1 MDWLKKIPIGQYVS
15 GKSSWL
21 RVIDPRIKLSWILL
35 FLLTPILANS
45 LWRIS
50 IACVLLLIT
59 FVSFL
64 PNRIWWRSLVF
75 LFVLSLIVGFLSIVL
90 PASEISSEL
99 TIRAPDEIP
108 EAVVL
113 TRSWELFR
121 LGPLNVGGISL
132 GPLIVD
138 RRSAEL
144 GIKTSTLTF
153 TVIHSV
159 NLMLITTPPED
170 LVWAIKWFFAP
181 LTLLGFPMEKLSFQ
195 LLLALRFLPLVQE
208 ELQNLFRSIG
218 VRAIEFR
225 KLGFKS
231 SIGLVVTLGERL
243 LSNILLR
250 SEQGA
255 DSLMSREGLWLSSQ
269 QLKPSIVVKP
279 IFVWINFG
287 SIFLL
292 LIAIV
297 LRCLYGTA

>member
-15 GKSSWL
+15 GNSSWL
-21 RVIDPRIKLSWILL
+21 RRIDPRSKLSWILL
-35 FLLTPILANS
+35 FLLSPILSNS
-45 LWRIS
+45 LWRVS
-50 IACVLLLIT
+50 IVFVLLLIT
-59 FVSFL
+59 FLSLL
-64 PNRIWWRSLVF
+64 PTRIWWRSLVF
-75 LFVLSLIVGFLSIVL
+75 LLVFSFIIGFLSMVL
-90 PASEISSEL
+90 PASETASEL

-108 EAVVL
+108 DAIVL
-113 TRSWELFR
+113 TRPWEIFK
-121 LGPLNVGGISL
+121 L
-132 GPLIVD
+132 GPLIID

-144 GIKTSTLTF
+144 GIKTSTLIF

-181 LTLLGFPMEKLSFQ
+181 LTLLGFPTEKLSFQ

-231 SIGLVVTLGERL
+231 SLGLVVTLGERL

-250 SEQGA
+250 AEQGA

-269 QLKPSIVVKP
+269 QLRPSIVGNP
-279 IFVWINFG
+279 RYVWINLG
-287 SIFLL
+287 SIFSL

-297 LRCLYGTA
+297 LRCMYGTSN

>member
-45 LWRIS
+45 IWRILTVC
-50 IACVLLLIT
+50 ILLLIT
-59 FVSFL
+59 FFSFL
-64 PNRIWWRSLVF
+64 PPRTWWRSLVF
-75 LFVLSLIVGFLSIVL
+75 LLVLSFIVGLFSIVL

-99 TIRAPDEIP
+99 TIRAPNEIP
-108 EAVVL
+108 GAIVL
-113 TRSWELFR
+113 TRSWEVLR
-121 LGPLNVGGISL
+121 LGPLDLGGISL

-144 GIKTSTLTF
+144 GIKTSTLIF

-170 LVWAIKWFFAP
+170 LVWAIRWFLTP
-181 LTLLGFPMEKLSFQ
+181 LTLLGFPLEKLSFQ

-218 VRAIEFR
+218 VRAINFK
-225 KLGFKS
+225 KLGLKNTLGLLV
-231 SIGLVVTLGERL
+231 SIGERL

-250 SEQGA
+250 AEQGA
-255 DSLMSREGLWLSSQ
+255 DSLMLREGLWLSTE
-269 QLKPSIVVKP
+269 QLRPCIVANPRYLWVNLSSI
-279 IFVWINFG
+279 
-287 SIFLL
+287 LL
-292 LIAIV
+292 FLIAII
-297 LRCLYGTA
+297 LRCQYGTS

>member
-15 GKSSWL
+15 GNSGWL
-21 RVIDPRIKLSWILL
+21 RAIDPRIKLSWILL
-35 FLLTPILANS
+35 FLLSPILANS
-45 LWRIS
+45 IWRV
-50 IACVLLLIT
+50 ALAFALVLIT
-59 FVSFL
+59 FISLL
-64 PNRIWWRSLVF
+64 PLRIWWRSLAFLLVF
-75 LFVLSLIVGFLSIVL
+75 SLIIGSLSILL
-90 PASEISSEL
+90 PASETSSEL

-108 EAVVL
+108 GAIVL
-113 TRSWELFR
+113 TRSWEIFR
-121 LGPLNVGGISL
+121 IGPLNFGGISL

-144 GIKTSTLTF
+144 GIKTSTLIF

-181 LTLLGFPMEKLSFQ
+181 LSLLGFPIEKLSFQ
-195 LLLALRFLPLVQE
+195 MLLALRFLPLVQE

-231 SIGLVVTLGERL
+231 SLGLFVTLGERL

-250 SEQGA
+250 ADQGA
-255 DSLMSREGLWLSSQ
+255 DSLMSREGLWLSSK
-269 QLKPSIVVKP
+269 QLRPNIVVNP
-279 IFVWINFG
+279 GYVWINLG
-287 SIFLL
+287 SIFML

-297 LRCLYGTA
+297 LRCLYGTS

>member
-1 MDWLKKIPIGQYVS
+1 MDWLKNIPIGQYVS

-21 RVIDPRIKLSWILL
+21 RGIDPRIKLSWILV
-35 FLLTPILANS
+35 FLLSPVLANS
-45 LWRIS
+45 IWRIS
-50 IACVLLLIT
+50 IALFLLFIT
-59 FVSFL
+59 FLSLL
-64 PNRIWWRSLVF
+64 PPRIWLRSLVF
-75 LFVLSLIVGFLSIVL
+75 LLFFSLIIGFLSIVL
-90 PASEISSEL
+90 PASEASSEL

-108 EAVVL
+108 GAIVM
-113 TRSWELFR
+113 TRSWEIFK
-121 LGPLNVGGISL
+121 LGPFNFGGISL

-144 GIKTSTLTF
+144 GIKTSTFIF

-170 LVWAIKWFFAP
+170 LVWAIKWFFSP
-181 LTLLGFPMEKLSFQ
+181 LALLGVPMEKLSFQ

-208 ELQNLFRSIG
+208 ELQNLFRSVG

-225 KLGFKS
+225 KLGLKRS
-231 SIGLVVTLGERL
+231 LDLLVTLGERL

-250 SEQGA
+250 AEQGA

-269 QLKPSIVVKP
+269 QLQPSIVVNP
-279 IFVWINFG
+279 RYFWINLSSIFV
-287 SIFLL
+287 L

-297 LRCLYGTA
+297 LRCMYGTS

>member
-21 RVIDPRIKLSWILL
+21 RVIDPRIKLSWVLL

-45 LWRIS
+45 IWRILTVC
-50 IACVLLLIT
+50 ILLLIT
-59 FVSFL
+59 FFSLL
-64 PNRIWWRSLVF
+64 PPRIWWRSLVF
-75 LFVLSLIVGFLSIVL
+75 LLILSFVVGLFSIVL
-90 PASEISSEL
+90 PASEISGEL
-99 TIRAPDEIP
+99 TIRAPNEIP
-108 EAVVL
+108 GANIL
-113 TRSWELFR
+113 TRSWEVFR
-121 LGPLNVGGISL
+121 LGPFDLGGISI

-144 GIKTSTLTF
+144 GIKTSTLIF

-170 LVWAIKWFFAP
+170 LVWAIRWFFTP
-181 LTLLGFPMEKLSFQ
+181 LTLLGLPLEKLSFQ

-218 VRAIEFR
+218 VRAIDFR
-225 KLGFKS
+225 KLGLKTTL
-231 SIGLVVTLGERL
+231 GLFVSLGERL

-250 SEQGA
+250 AEQGA
-255 DSLMSREGLWLSSQ
+255 DSLMLREGLWLSSE
-269 QLKPSIVVKP
+269 QLRPCIVVDSRY
-279 IFVWINFG
+279 FWINLG

-297 LRCLYGTA
+297 LRCQYGTS

>member
-35 FLLTPILANS
+35 FLLTPLLANS
-45 LWRIS
+45 IWRVSTVGI
-50 IACVLLLIT
+50 LLLIT
-59 FVSFL
+59 FFSLL
-64 PNRIWWRSLVF
+64 PSRIWWRSLALVF
-75 LFVLSLIVGFLSIVL
+75 FLSLIIGLLSIVL
-90 PASEISSEL
+90 PASETLSEL

-108 EAVVL
+108 GAIVL
-113 TRSWELFR
+113 TRSWEIFNI
-121 LGPLNVGGISL
+121 GPFELGGISL

-144 GIKTSTLTF
+144 GIKTSTLIF

-170 LVWAIKWFFAP
+170 LVWAIRWFLTPFAFF
-181 LTLLGFPMEKLSFQ
+181 GFPVEKLSFQ

-208 ELQNLFRSIG
+208 EFQNLLRSIG
-218 VRAIEFR
+218 VRAIDFR
-225 KLGFKS
+225 KLGLKNTL
-231 SIGLVVTLGERL
+231 GLFLSLGERF

-250 SEQGA
+250 AEQGA
-255 DSLMSREGLWLSSQ
+255 DSLTLREGLWLSSE
-269 QLKPSIVVKP
+269 QLRPGIVTNSRY
-279 IFVWINFG
+279 FLINIG

-297 LRCLYGTA
+297 LRCQYGTS

>member
-21 RVIDPRIKLSWILL
+21 RVIDPRIKISWILL
-35 FLLTPILANS
+35 FLLTPVWANS
-45 LWRIS
+45 AWRIS
-50 IACVLLLIT
+50 IACILLLIT
-59 FVSFL
+59 FFSLL
-64 PNRIWWRSLVF
+64 PLRIWWRSLV
-75 LFVLSLIVGFLSIVL
+75 LLLVLSLIVGFLSIIL

-108 EAVVL
+108 GTIFL
-113 TRSWELFR
+113 TRAWEIFR
-121 LGPLNVGGISL
+121 FGPFNFGGVSL
-132 GPLIVD
+132 GPFIVD

-144 GIKTSTLTF
+144 GIKTSTLIF

-170 LVWAIKWFFAP
+170 LVWAIRWLLTP
-181 LTLLGFPMEKLSFQ
+181 LTLFGFPLEKLSFQ

-218 VRAIEFR
+218 VRAINFK
-225 KLGFKS
+225 KLGLKTSLGLFL
-231 SIGLVVTLGERL
+231 SIGEKL

-250 SEQGA
+250 AEQAA
-255 DSLMSREGLWLSSQ
+255 DSLMLREGLWLSSE
-269 QLKPSIVVKP
+269 QLRPSIVENP
-279 IFVWINFG
+279 RYLWINLG

-297 LRCLYGTA
+297 LRCLYGMS

>member
-21 RVIDPRIKLSWILL
+21 RGIDPRIKLSWILL

-45 LWRIS
+45 TWRVS
-50 IACVLLLIT
+50 LTFFLLLIT
-59 FVSFL
+59 FLSLL
-64 PNRIWWRSLVF
+64 PPIIWWRSLVF
-75 LFVLSLIVGFLSIVL
+75 LLTFSLLLGFLSIVL
-90 PASEISSEL
+90 PASATSSEL

-108 EAVVL
+108 GAIVFS
-113 TRSWELFR
+113 RSWEIFR
-121 LGPLNVGGISL
+121 LGPFNFGGISL

-144 GIKTSTLTF
+144 GIKTSTLIF

-170 LVWAIKWFFAP
+170 LVWAIRWFFAP
-181 LTLLGFPMEKLSFQ
+181 LTLLGFPLEKLSFQ
-195 LLLALRFLPLVQE
+195 LLLSLRFLPLVQE

-218 VRAIEFR
+218 MRAIDFK
-225 KLGFKS
+225 KLGLKS
-231 SIGLVVTLGERL
+231 SLGLFVSLGERL

-250 SEQGA
+250 AEQGA
-255 DSLMSREGLWLSSQ
+255 DSLMLREGLWLSSQ
-269 QLKPSIVVKP
+269 QLRPCFVVNSRYL
-279 IFVWINFG
+279 WINLS
-287 SIFLL
+287 SIFFL

-297 LRCLYGTA
+297 LRCMYGTS

>member
-35 FLLTPILANS
+35 FLVTPVWANS
-45 LWRIS
+45 IWRVS
-50 IACVLLLIT
+50 TACVLLLIT
-59 FVSFL
+59 FFSFL
-64 PNRIWWRSLVF
+64 PLRVWWRSLLF
-75 LFVLSLIVGFLSIVL
+75 LLILSFIVGFLSIVL

-99 TIRAPDEIP
+99 TIRAPNEIP
-108 EAVVL
+108 GAIVL
-113 TRSWELFR
+113 TPSWEIFR
-121 LGPLNVGGISL
+121 IGPFNFGGISL
-132 GPLIVD
+132 GPLIID

-144 GIKTSTLTF
+144 GLKTSTLIF

-170 LVWAIKWFFAP
+170 LVWAIRWFFSP
-181 LTLLGFPMEKLSFQ
+181 LTLLGVPLERFSFQ

-218 VRAIEFR
+218 VRAIDFR
-225 KLGFKS
+225 KLGLKTTL
-231 SIGLVVTLGERL
+231 GLFISLGERL

-250 SEQGA
+250 AEQGA
-255 DSLMSREGLWLSSQ
+255 DSLMLREGLWLSSE
-269 QLKPSIVVKP
+269 QLRPSIIVNP
-279 IFVWINFG
+279 RYFWANLG
-287 SIFLL
+287 SVFFL

-297 LRCLYGTA
+297 LRCLYGMS

>member
-21 RVIDPRIKLSWILL
+21 RSIDPRIKLSWILL

-45 LWRIS
+45 IWRIS
-50 IACVLLLIT
+50 TAFVLLLIT
-59 FVSFL
+59 FLSFL
-64 PNRIWWRSLVF
+64 PTRIWWRSLVF
-75 LFVLSLIVGFLSIVL
+75 LLVFSLIIGSLAIVL
-90 PASEISSEL
+90 PASEASFEL
-99 TIRAPDEIP
+99 TMRAPDEIP
-108 EAVVL
+108 EAIVL
-113 TRSWELFR
+113 TRSWEILR
-121 LGPLNVGGISL
+121 LGPFNFGEISL

-144 GIKTSTLTF
+144 GIKTSTLIF

-170 LVWAIKWFFAP
+170 LVWAIRWFFSP
-181 LTLLGFPMEKLSFQ
+181 LILLGFPLEKLSFQ

-218 VRAIEFR
+218 VRAIDFR
-225 KLGFKS
+225 KLGLKS
-231 SIGLVVTLGERL
+231 SLGLFVSLGERL

-250 SEQGA
+250 AEQGA
-255 DSLMSREGLWLSSQ
+255 DSLMSREGLWLSSK
-269 QLKPSIVVKP
+269 QLRPCIVVDSKYL
-279 IFVWINFG
+279 WININ

-292 LIAIV
+292 LIAIG
-297 LRCLYGTA
+297 LRCMYGTS

>member
-21 RVIDPRIKLSWILL
+21 RGIDPRIKLSWILL

-45 LWRIS
+45 IWRIS

-59 FVSFL
+59 FLSFL
-64 PNRIWWRSLVF
+64 PPRIWWRSLVF
-75 LFVLSLIVGFLSIVL
+75 LIVFSLIIGSLSIVL
-90 PASEISSEL
+90 PASESSFEL
-99 TIRAPDEIP
+99 TIRAPGEIP
-108 EAVVL
+108 GAIVL
-113 TRSWELFR
+113 TRSWEIFK
-121 LGPLNVGGISL
+121 LGPFNFGGISL

-144 GIKTSTLTF
+144 GIKTSTLIF

-170 LVWAIKWFFAP
+170 LVWAIRWLFTP
-181 LTLLGFPMEKLSFQ
+181 LIWLGFPLEKISFQ

-218 VRAIEFR
+218 VRAIDFR
-225 KLGFKS
+225 KLGLKGSLALF
-231 SIGLVVTLGERL
+231 ITLGERL

-250 SEQGA
+250 AEQGA

-269 QLKPSIVVKP
+269 QIRPGIVANPKYL
-279 IFVWINFG
+279 WINL
-287 SIFLL
+287 SSLFLL
-292 LIAIV
+292 LIAII
-297 LRCLYGTA
+297 LRCMYGTS

>member
-45 LWRIS
+45 IWRIS
-50 IACVLLLIT
+50 IALVLLVIT

-99 TIRAPDEIP
+99 SIRAPDEIP

-113 TRSWELFR
+113 TRSWEFFR

-138 RRSAEL
+138 RRSADL
-144 GIKTSTLTF
+144 GIKTSTLIF

-170 LVWAIKWFFAP
+170 LVWAIRWFFSP
-181 LTLLGFPMEKLSFQ
+181 LTLLGFPLEKLSFQ

-208 ELQNLFRSIG
+208 ELQNLLRSIG
-218 VRAIEFR
+218 VRAIDFK
-225 KLGFKS
+225 KLGLKTTL
-231 SIGLVVTLGERL
+231 GLFLSLGERI

-250 SEQGA
+250 AEQGA
-255 DSLMSREGLWLSSQ
+255 DSLMLREGLWLTSE
-269 QLKPSIVVKP
+269 QLRPCIVINPKYY
-279 IFVWINFG
+279 WINLG

-297 LRCLYGTA
+297 LRFLYGTS

>member
-45 LWRIS
+45 IWRVS
-50 IACVLLLIT
+50 TAFVLLLIT
-59 FVSFL
+59 FFSLL
-64 PNRIWWRSLVF
+64 PPRIWWRSLLF
-75 LFVLSLIVGFLSIVL
+75 LLAFSLIIGSLSIVL
-90 PASEISSEL
+90 PASQSSFEL
-99 TIRAPDEIP
+99 PIRAPNEIP
-108 EAVVL
+108 EAIVL
-113 TRSWELFR
+113 TRSWEVFR
-121 LGPLNVGGISL
+121 LGPFDFGGISL

-144 GIKTSTLTF
+144 GIKTSTLIF

-170 LVWAIKWFFAP
+170 LVWAIRWLFAP
-181 LTLLGFPMEKLSFQ
+181 LTLLGVPLEKLSFQ

-218 VRAIEFR
+218 VRAIDFR
-225 KLGFKS
+225 KLGLKS
-231 SIGLVVTLGERL
+231 SLGLFVSLGERI

-250 SEQGA
+250 AEQGA

-269 QLKPSIVVKP
+269 QLRPCIVVNLKYL
-279 IFVWINFG
+279 WINFS
-287 SIFLL
+287 SICLL
-292 LIAIV
+292 LIAII
-297 LRCLYGTA
+297 LRCLYGTS

>member
-21 RVIDPRIKLSWILL
+21 RALDPRIKLSWILL

-45 LWRIS
+45 IWRIS
-50 IACVLLLIT
+50 TAFVLLLIT
-59 FVSFL
+59 FFSLL
-64 PNRIWWRSLVF
+64 PPRIWWRSLLF
-75 LFVLSLIVGFLSIVL
+75 LLAFSLIIGSLSIVL
-90 PASEISSEL
+90 PASESSFEL
-99 TIRAPDEIP
+99 PLRSPDEIP
-108 EAVVL
+108 GAIVL
-113 TRSWELFR
+113 SRSWEIFK
-121 LGPLNVGGISL
+121 LGPFNLGGISL

-144 GIKTSTLTF
+144 GIKTSTLIF

-170 LVWAIKWFFAP
+170 LVWAIRWFLAP
-181 LTLLGFPMEKLSFQ
+181 LTLLGIPLEKLSFQ

-218 VRAIEFR
+218 VRAIDFR
-225 KLGFKS
+225 KLGLKNFL
-231 SIGLVVTLGERL
+231 GLFVSLGERL

-250 SEQGA
+250 AEQGA
-255 DSLMSREGLWLSSQ
+255 DSLMSREGLWLSSH
-269 QLKPSIVVKP
+269 QLRPRVVANSKYL
-279 IFVWINFG
+279 WMNLS

-292 LIAIV
+292 LIAIT
-297 LRCLYGTA
+297 LRFLYGTF

>member
-21 RVIDPRIKLSWILL
+21 RVIDPRIKLSWIFV

-45 LWRIS
+45 IWRIS
-50 IACVLLLIT
+50 IACFLLFLT
-59 FVSFL
+59 FISLL
-64 PNRIWWRSLVF
+64 PSRIWWRSLVF
-75 LFVLSLIVGFLSIVL
+75 LLVFSLIIGILSIVL

-99 TIRAPDEIP
+99 NIRAPDEIP
-108 EAVVL
+108 RAIVL
-113 TRSWELFR
+113 TQPWEILR
-121 LGPLNVGGISL
+121 LGPFELGGISL
-132 GPLIVD
+132 GPLIID

-144 GIKTSTLTF
+144 GIKTSTLIF

-170 LVWAIKWFFAP
+170 LVWALRWFFAP
-181 LTLLGFPMEKLSFQ
+181 LTFVGFPLEKYSFQ

-218 VRAIEFR
+218 VRAIDFR
-225 KLGFKS
+225 KLGFKTTL
-231 SIGLVVTLGERL
+231 GLFISVGERL

-250 SEQGA
+250 AEQGA
-255 DSLMSREGLWLSSQ
+255 DSLMLREGLWISTEKLR
-269 QLKPSIVVKP
+269 PGIVINP
-279 IFVWINFG
+279 RYLWINLG
-287 SIFLL
+287 SSFLL

-297 LRCLYGTA
+297 LRCLYGTS

>member
-21 RVIDPRIKLSWILL
+21 RVIDPRIKLSWILS

-45 LWRIS
+45 IWRVS
-50 IACVLLLIT
+50 IVCVLLLIT
-59 FVSFL
+59 FFSFL
-64 PNRIWWRSLVF
+64 PLRIWWRSLVF
-75 LFVLSLIVGFLSIVL
+75 LLVLSLIVGCLSIVL

-99 TIRAPDEIP
+99 TIRAPNEIP
-108 EAVVL
+108 G
-113 TRSWELFR
+113 TIIFNRSWEIFR
-121 LGPLNVGGISL
+121 LGPLNIGDISV
-132 GPLIVD
+132 GPLIID

-144 GIKTSTLTF
+144 GIKTSTLIF

-170 LVWAIKWFFAP
+170 LVWALRWFFSP
-181 LTLLGFPMEKLSFQ
+181 LTLFGFPLEKFSFQ

-218 VRAIEFR
+218 VRAIDFR
-225 KLGFKS
+225 KLGFKTTL
-231 SIGLVVTLGERL
+231 GLFISVGERL

-250 SEQGA
+250 AEQGA
-255 DSLMSREGLWLSSQ
+255 DSLMLREGLWISTEKLR
-269 QLKPSIVVKP
+269 PGIVINP
-279 IFVWINFG
+279 RYLWINLG
-287 SIFLL
+287 SSFLL

-297 LRCLYGTA
+297 LRCLYGTS

>member
-15 GKSSWL
+15 GNSSWL
-21 RVIDPRIKLSWILL
+21 RGIDPRIKISWILL
-35 FLLTPILANS
+35 FLMSPILANS
-45 LWRIS
+45 IWRIA
-50 IACVLLLIT
+50 IVFVLLLIT
-59 FVSFL
+59 FLSLL
-64 PNRIWWRSLVF
+64 PPRVWWRSLVF
-75 LFVLSLIVGFLSIVL
+75 LLSFSLIIGFLSIVL
-90 PASEISSEL
+90 PASETSNEL

-108 EAVVL
+108 GAIVL
-113 TRSWELFR
+113 IRSWEIFR
-121 LGPLNVGGISL
+121 LGPFNLGGISL
-132 GPLIVD
+132 GELIVD

-144 GIKTSTLTF
+144 GIKTSTLIF

-170 LVWAIKWFFAP
+170 LVWAINWFFTP
-181 LTLLGFPMEKLSFQ
+181 LTLLGFPMEKLSLQ

-225 KLGFKS
+225 KLGLKGS
-231 SIGLVVTLGERL
+231 LGLFVTLSERL

-250 SEQGA
+250 AEQGA
-255 DSLMSREGLWLSSQ
+255 DSLMTREGLWLSSQ
-269 QLKPSIVVKP
+269 QLRPNIVVNP
-279 IFVWINFG
+279 RYFLINLG

-297 LRCLYGTA
+297 LRFLYGKS